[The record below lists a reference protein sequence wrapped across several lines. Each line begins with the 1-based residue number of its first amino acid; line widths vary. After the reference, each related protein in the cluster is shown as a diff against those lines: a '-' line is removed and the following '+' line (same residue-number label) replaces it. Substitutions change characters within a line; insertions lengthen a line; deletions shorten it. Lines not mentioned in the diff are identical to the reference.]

1 MATGGDAVPAL
12 VQAAGRRAGARFVE
26 FFTANIR
33 NPNTRRKKSDSRY
46 PRPIPAGCRGQLPQ
60 PLHTI
65 ARRREYGRIDERR
78 FNHPFQPILKY
89 VDITGKPEPRAIQ
102 GC

>member
-1 MATGGDAVPAL
+1 MARCIASSGGSFQPGAVTVL
-12 VQAAGRRAGARFVE
+12 RDGGG
-26 FFTANIR
+26 I
-33 NPNTRRKKSDSRY
+33 D
-46 PRPIPAGCRGQLPQ
+46 RGQLPQ

-65 ARRREYGRIDERR
+65 ARRREYGCIDERR